1 MPMATVLIIEDDPQ
15 MARMLGAL
23 MEFEG
28 YRAVLCPAPERA
40 LDCVRETRPDVVV
53 MDFHLGRTRAPGLL
67 QALRADPELRMAR
80 VIIVSGDDQ
89 EAAARAAGA
98 DRFLLKPF
106 AIEELLEA
114 IRELLRSESGRS

>member
-1 MPMATVLIIEDDPQ
+1 MATVLIIEDDPQ

-67 QALRADPELRMAR
+67 QALRADPELRTAR
-80 VIIVSGDDQ
+80 VIIVSPPAPPAPIASCSSPSRSKSCWKRSGSCS
-89 EAAARAAGA
+89 RADNEHICLQRGS
-98 DRFLLKPF
+98 PP
-106 AIEELLEA
+106 
-114 IRELLRSESGRS
+114 

>member
-1 MPMATVLIIEDDPQ
+1 
-15 MARMLGAL
+15 
-23 MEFEG
+23 
-28 YRAVLCPAPERA
+28 
-40 LDCVRETRPDVVV
+40 

-67 QALRADPELRMAR
+67 QALRADPELRTAR

-114 IRELLRSESGRS
+114 IRELLPSR

>member
-1 MPMATVLIIEDDPQ
+1 MTKVLIIEDDPQ
-15 MARMLGAL
+15 IARMLSAL

-67 QALRADPELRMAR
+67 QVLRADPELRTTR
-80 VIIVSGDDQ
+80 VIIVSGEDQ
-89 EAAARAAGA
+89 EVAARAAGA

-114 IRELLRSESGRS
+114 IRELICSESGRL